1 MVLGPDIGS
10 AMSWLTT
17 VMLQNG
23 GGIVGG
29 GEGLGVTRGGEVWF
43 ASFFLLLLFCSH
55 PHLVSTF
62 LEVDNSFFGSK
73 RLHVLRQ

>member
-29 GEGLGVTRGGEVWF
+29 GEGLGVTRGGGVVRVGGGAGGGERKQAV
-43 ASFFLLLLFCSH
+43 ALKGI
-55 PHLVSTF
+55 T
-62 LEVDNSFFGSK
+62 
-73 RLHVLRQ
+73 LRPIQAGI